1 MMCVICFLEEVC
13 HSDAE
18 LVLLEGGLVD
28 STAVEKTE
36 VITEGYANHIHQINT
51 QTCSEVKICAVVA
64 AVVLVILAVVV
75 HIGSA

>member
-18 LVLLEGGLVD
+18 LVLLEGGVVGGA
-28 STAVEKTE
+28 AVEKTE
-36 VITEGYANHIHQINT
+36 VITEGYADHIHQIYS
-51 QTCSEVKICAVVA
+51 QTRSEVKICAVVA
-64 AVVLVILAVVV
+64 AVALVILAVVV